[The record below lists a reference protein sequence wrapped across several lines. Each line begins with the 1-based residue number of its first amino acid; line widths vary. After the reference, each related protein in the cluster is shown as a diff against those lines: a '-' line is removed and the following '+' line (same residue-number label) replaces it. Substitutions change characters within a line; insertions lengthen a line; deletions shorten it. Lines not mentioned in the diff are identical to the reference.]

1 MKEICLNRKHPS
13 YMDSSIYLHLF
24 PLRARVICPIDRP
37 AGLPRHRCTYL
48 CPPRSLRPRAKE
60 KKERKK
66 EQININK
73 KKNSA
78 FILSFLS
85 LTVPPRVFS
94 RSYGAVSRE
103 RVYESCLRASP
114 PVFSRPRRPP
124 RPVSLSVLRKPP
136 AASAQECMKSV
147 TAPRRNLP
155 FESTWTPFTVIRCLP
170 PKERR
175 EKRKR
180 EKCSDSHRTEMIP
193 FRPFLSRLLLLA
205 TIEWP
210 VCFLRWPRTAI
221 RGRSLFIRLRILK
234 I

>member
-1 MKEICLNRKHPS
+1 M
-13 YMDSSIYLHLF
+13 
-24 PLRARVICPIDRP
+24 
-37 AGLPRHRCTYL
+37 
-48 CPPRSLRPRAKE
+48 
-60 KKERKK
+60 
-66 EQININK
+66 
-73 KKNSA
+73 
-78 FILSFLS
+78 
-85 LTVPPRVFS
+85 
-94 RSYGAVSRE
+94 SRE

-205 TIEWP
+205 SLFFTMATNRDKGKESLHSPQNSENLKMIQFYNFFLFTLVREWRIEKMFEAWFP
-210 VCFLRWPRTAI
+210 PSTRRRA
-221 RGRSLFIRLRILK
+221 RGRRRRESEARSRPGSVTLENMRISDRNSSVFEAAQHFVTHRCSGGGGSLVVRKLSRLWNCGL
-234 I
+234 